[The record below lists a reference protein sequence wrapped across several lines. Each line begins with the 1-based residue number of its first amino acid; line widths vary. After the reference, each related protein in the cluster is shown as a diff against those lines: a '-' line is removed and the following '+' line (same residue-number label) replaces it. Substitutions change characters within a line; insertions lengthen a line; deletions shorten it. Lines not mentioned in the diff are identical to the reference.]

1 MVSPYIY
8 LKLIIVMEKE
18 NRKFKKNTRIH
29 LLLGVIL
36 VFVGVSI
43 LAEIFNVVPWN
54 LHNVIF
60 SWQMIL
66 IVLGIIFISSNEN
79 RSTGYILLAIGTFF
93 ILPEFIDGLPE
104 NWRSLFWPVMLI
116 LLGLLII
123 FGRHGGRARRHFR
136 QSGTTD
142 ELLDDADIFGGSERI
157 VNSQNFK
164 GGKISN
170 IFGGS
175 KYDMRQAK
183 LAEGTNYIDV
193 SMIFGGSKFIVPE
206 DWDIRIEVTSIF
218 GGFADKR
225 HRSIVVPDDTR
236 KLVIRGE
243 TIFGGGEITN
253 F

>member
-1 MVSPYIY
+1 
-8 LKLIIVMEKE
+8 MERE
-18 NRKFKKNTRIH
+18 NRKFSRNSRVH
-29 LLLGVIL
+29 LLLGIIL

-43 LAEIFNVVPWN
+43 LAEIFDAVPWRM
-54 LHNVIF
+54 HDIVF

-66 IVLGIIFISSNEN
+66 IVLGIVFISSIEN

-93 ILPEFIDGLPE
+93 ILPKFIDNLPDY
-104 NWRSLFWPVMLI
+104 WRSLFWPMLLI
-116 LLGLLII
+116 LFGLVII
-123 FGRHGGRARRHFR
+123 FGRGSKRRYR
-136 QSGTTD
+136 RSVAGD
-142 ELLDDADIFGGSERI
+142 EMIDDADIFGGSERI
-157 VNSQNFK
+157 INSQNFK
-164 GGKISN
+164 GGRISN

-175 KYDMRQAK
+175 KYDMRKAR
-183 LAEGTNYIDV
+183 LAEGTNYIEV

-206 DWDIRIEVTSIF
+206 DWDVKIEVTSIF

-225 HRSIVVPDDTR
+225 HRSIVVPDDSR